1 MLKTITS
8 FELNTNNIPQQG
20 EVRSFAV
27 YGEAGAGFY
36 LTIKNEDPKWYNFE
50 TGKFQSSET
59 NLQGI
64 ATPSGYQGVINFPEV
79 SDADQYEVYLVTDQS
94 LNSKHALNVRIFDEN
109 GDIDVNASTGSN
121 SNFLRKRILQT
132 LDATLTIQPH
142 DLSSGAGFTSM
153 SVATDTVVTSIDG
166 SSPKRA
172 FTITATAANGSAFKI
187 DRQPRSDDF
196 FTKLTANIGN
206 FFKTGLD
213 GEDADARFGWEVDN
227 VVGIEDGMAVSG
239 TNITA
244 NTIVSGGSNTVVQ
257 SAGTA
262 GEKTITLKTVSAKKL
277 TGKIVKTVDST
288 TKIETSTATGLI
300 VFNKGQVDALK
311 DDNNVTFTGYGT
323 DRINR
328 MKGWDVNISN
338 LQATITKPTTTVTSS
353 SGTSLG
359 VTSARGIMD
368 DVSTVSSINIDSSSD
383 NPTVTAI
390 GSYDESSA
398 QTATLTLSSSQ
409 SLETGETITFDGA
422 GQVLTITG
430 DIQVNNAS
438 SDVTIFLDLSK
449 FITATVE
456 TA

>member
-8 FELNTNNIPQQG
+8 FELNTDNIPQQG
-20 EVRSFAV
+20 EVRSFSV

-36 LTIKNEDPKWYNFE
+36 LTIKNEDPSWYNFE
-50 TGKFQSSET
+50 TGKFQSSEI
-59 NLQGI
+59 NLQGV
-64 ATPSGYQGVINFPEV
+64 ASPSGYQGIINFPQV
-79 SDADQYEVYLVTDQS
+79 SDADQYEVYLITDQS
-94 LNSKHALNVRIFDEN
+94 LNSKHAASVIIFDEN

-132 LDATLTIQPH
+132 LDATLTLQAIDQ
-142 DLSSGAGFTSM
+142 SSGAGFASL
-153 SVATDTVVTSIDG
+153 SFANDTVVTSIDG

-172 FTITATAANGSAFKI
+172 FTITATAANGNAFKI

-196 FTKLTANIGN
+196 FTKLTANMGEH
-206 FFKTGLD
+206 FRTGLD
-213 GEDADARFGWEVDN
+213 GEGADARFGWEVTN
-227 VVGIEDGMAVSG
+227 VVGIEEGMFASG

-244 NTIVSGGSNTVVQ
+244 NTIVASGSNTVVQ

-262 GEKTITLKTVSAKKL
+262 EETTITLKTVSAKKL
-277 TGKIVKTVDST
+277 TGKVITTVDST
-288 TKIETSTATGLI
+288 TKIKTSTATGLI
-300 VFNKGQVDALK
+300 VFNKGQADALAE
-311 DDNNVTFTGYGT
+311 DAVTFTGYGE
-323 DRINR
+323 DKINR
-328 MKGWDVNISN
+328 MVNWDVYISD

-409 SLETGETITFDGA
+409 SLETSEVLTFDGA

-438 SDVTIFLDLSK
+438 SSVTIFLDISR

>member
-8 FELNTNNIPQQG
+8 FDLNTNNIPQQG
-20 EVRSFAV
+20 EVRPFAV

-36 LTIKNEDPKWYNFE
+36 LTIKNEDPSWYNFE
-50 TGKFQSSET
+50 TGEFQSSET
-59 NLQGI
+59 SLQ
-64 ATPSGYQGVINFPEV
+64 AVANPSGYHGVINFPQV
-79 SDADQYEVYLVTDQS
+79 SDADQYEIYLVTDES
-94 LNSKHALNVRIFDEN
+94 LNSKHAPYVQFVDEGGN
-109 GDIDVNASTGSN
+109 IDVNTSIGST

-132 LDATLTIQPH
+132 LDATLTIQPI
-142 DLSSGAGFTSM
+142 DMSSGAGFTSM
-153 SVATDTVVTSIDG
+153 SVVTDTVVTSIDG

-172 FTITATAANGSAFKI
+172 FTVTATAANGSAFKI
-187 DRQPRSDDF
+187 DRQPNSSNF
-196 FTKLTANIGN
+196 FTKTTRNIVTY
-206 FFKTGLD
+206 FRTGLD
-213 GEDADARFGWEVDN
+213 GEGSDARFGWSVDN
-227 VVGIEDGMAVSG
+227 VVGIEEGMSVSG

-244 NTIVSGGSNTVVQ
+244 NTIVAVGLDTVVQ

-262 GEKTITLKTVSAKKL
+262 EEKVIELKRIPAKKL
-277 TGKIVKTVDST
+277 TSSIVTTVDST
-288 TKIETSTATGLI
+288 TKVKTNTAAGNI
-300 VFNKGQVDALK
+300 IFNKGQVDALAE
-311 DDNNVTFTGYGT
+311 DAVTFQGYDR
-323 DRINR
+323 DRILQ
-328 MKGWDVNISN
+328 MVGWDVYFSD

-368 DVSTVSSINIDSSSD
+368 DVSTVSSINIDSSGD

-390 GSYDESSA
+390 GSYNEDSA

-422 GQVLTITG
+422 GQVLTIRG
-430 DIQVNNAS
+430 NVQVNKAS
-438 SDVTIFLDLSK
+438 KGVTIFLDLSR